1 MQEVSLQY
9 APIVAKPVIHVSQYD
24 VGRQFK
30 FKIYDGAT
38 AYTMPV
44 GTTARVEGIKPDGHG
59 FSYDDCVSVTDN
71 IATVTT
77 KLQMTIVAGSVEC
90 ELRFSDGSD
99 DIGTLNFTFLVEE
112 SPVNPDTDISDT
124 EIPAIIELARAQMEN
139 AEAWA
144 VGERNGVPVGP
155 TDPTYHNNAKYY
167 SDHAGGVS
175 LDGLTDV
182 DIQSL
187 TNGQYIKYNSTTQK
201 WENTSDVAEKTNTS
215 DFLSLSNYG
224 TQIPDNSDLNS
235 YITPGKYYVSNGTS
249 ANTLSNAPTITG
261 GFTMFVLERTNG
273 PQRTQI
279 IYMNNSGACDQY
291 IRNHDTNTHNWS
303 SWQKIAY
310 DSQIQTLAN
319 GLSTETT
326 NRENADNDIISTMSA
341 NGAHNLF
348 STPEGNGI
356 IAGLT
361 VIKNADESFSV
372 TGGTTSG
379 SGFVL
384 PINEAANYA
393 DISKRLKPSTTYKFS
408 VGVSDENMTLQILCK
423 VLPTDSFSTL
433 VSTANVSEV
442 EFTTPA
448 SFTAIYARVSI
459 PVSTVVPSMTLKPMI
474 KLATDKDNTYLP
486 YAKTNREIT
495 DELSYETGFC
505 TKVTTSPVDQNAI
518 NVYRY
523 GKVIVVALSVKFSA
537 TATGPV
543 TVGTL
548 TKYLPP
554 NMVIGVVTVGPNT
567 STAYVDTDGN
577 IKLAGNV
584 PNVGA
589 WLYGQIVYVIK

>member
-1 MQEVSLQY
+1 MQEISLQY

-99 DIGTLNFTFLVEE
+99 DIGTLNFTLLVEE

-310 DSQIQTLAN
+310 DSQIQTLVN
-319 GLSTETT
+319 KT
-326 NRENADNDIISTMSA
+326 NDIDSVISA
-341 NGAHNLF
+341 NGAMNILPNEVVTQTIA
-348 STPEGNGI
+348 SGGITVTKNSDGTLTLNGSNNTGSLVGVYPH
-356 IAGLT
+356 AFT
-361 VIKNADESFSV
+361 ADEWAPYV
-372 TGGTTSG
+372 GKQLKLSG
-379 SGFVL
+379 VPSGLDDVFL
-384 PINEAANYA
+384 AADFDGNTH
-393 DISKRLKPSTTYKFS
+393 R
-408 VGVSDENMTLQILCK
+408 
-423 VLPTDSFSTL
+423 DSG
-433 VSTANVSEV
+433 AG
-442 EFTTPA
+442 A
-448 SFTAIYARVSI
+448 IFTA
-459 PVSTVVPSMTLKPMI
+459 TNVPPQVGLYIRTGVTLNNVTFKPMLT
-474 KLATDKDNTYLP
+474 LASQPNSDYAHYVP
-486 YAKTNREIT
+486 YAKTNRELTGDTSYDDGFIT
-495 DELSYETGFC
+495 
-505 TKVTTSPVDQNAI
+505 KNTTSPIEANSTTV
-518 NVYRY
+518 VKS
-523 GKVIVVALSVKFSA
+523 GKTIIITFAVKFSGTTSGA
-537 TATGPV
+537 T

-548 TKYLPP
+548 TKYLPSAGP
-554 NMVIGVVTVGPNT
+554 TSIAIANQGIVLIDVT
-567 STAYVDTDGN
+567 S
-577 IKLAGNV
+577 AGLV
-584 PNVGA
+584 RIISPITQGTWV
-589 WLYGQIVYVIK
+589 YGQIVYGIK

>member
-30 FKIYDGAT
+30 FKIYDGVT

-77 KLQMTIVAGSVEC
+77 KMQMTIVAGSVEC

-99 DIGTLNFTFLVEE
+99 DIGTLNFTLLVEE
-112 SPVNPDTDISDT
+112 SPVNPSTDISDT

-187 TNGQYIKYNSTTQK
+187 TNGQYIKYDSTAHK
-201 WENTSDVAEKTNTS
+201 WKNTSDVAEKTNTS
-215 DFLSLSNYG
+215 DFLSLSNNG

-319 GLSTETT
+319 SVSTLEGKAEDKVLFLTSVACSATTGNFVSLS
-326 NRENADNDIISTMSA
+326 NADITAD
-341 NGAHNLF
+341 HVLVDCVF
-348 STPEGNGI
+348 S
-356 IAGLT
+356 
-361 VIKNADESFSV
+361 
-372 TGGTTSG
+372 
-379 SGFVL
+379 
-384 PINEAANYA
+384 
-393 DISKRLKPSTTYKFS
+393 KPSAITTD
-408 VGVSDENMTLQILCK
+408 VTW
-423 VLPTDSFSTL
+423 
-433 VSTANVSEV
+433 
-442 EFTTPA
+442 TTG
-448 SFTAIYARVSI
+448 S
-459 PVSTVVPSMTLKPMI
+459 
-474 KLATDKDNTYLP
+474 
-486 YAKTNREIT
+486 
-495 DELSYETGFC
+495 
-505 TKVTTSPVDQNAI
+505 
-518 NVYRY
+518 
-523 GKVIVVALSVKFSA
+523 
-537 TATGPV
+537 
-543 TVGTL
+543 GTL
-548 TKYLPP
+548 TL
-554 NMVIGVVTVGPNT
+554 NGTCT
-567 STAYVDTDGN
+567 DATCTAT
-577 IKLAGNV
+577 ITLAKKDN
-584 PNVGA
+584 
-589 WLYGQIVYVIK
+589 

>member
-30 FKIYDGAT
+30 FKIYDGVT
-38 AYTMPV
+38 AYTMPI
-44 GTTARVEGIKPDGHG
+44 GTTARIEGIKPDGHG

-77 KLQMTIVAGSVEC
+77 KMQMTIVAGSVEC

-99 DIGTLNFTFLVEE
+99 DIGTLNFTLLVEE
-112 SPVNPDTDISDT
+112 SPVNPSTDISDT

-187 TNGQYIKYNSTTQK
+187 TDGQYIKYNSTAQK
-201 WENTSDVAEKTNTS
+201 WKNTSDVAEKTNTS
-215 DFLSLSNYG
+215 DFLSLSNNG

-326 NRENADNDIISTMSA
+326 NRQNADSAIDTVISA
-341 NGAHNLF
+341 NGAKNLF
-348 STPEGNGI
+348 ENVATTKTISGVTF
-356 IAGLT
+356 T
-361 VIKNADESFSV
+361 VNADKSI
-372 TGGTTSG
+372 TANGTASAT
-379 SGFVL
+379 
-384 PINEAANYA
+384 I
-393 DISKRLKPSTTYKFS
+393 
-408 VGVSDENMTLQILCK
+408 TLQLGYIKPNDSAMRLSGCPQDGTQSTYELQLVMNDNVTVK
-423 VLPTDSFSTL
+423 RDYGEGVELPAGSYTQPLYL
-433 VSTANVSEV
+433 VIRSGYVANNLV
-442 EFTTPA
+442 F
-448 SFTAIYARVSI
+448 
-459 PVSTVVPSMTLKPMI
+459 KPMI
-474 KLATDKDNTYLP
+474 TLASQPNSDYDHYVP
-486 YAKTNREIT
+486 YAKTNRELTDDIT
-495 DELSYETGFC
+495 LELLHLNTPTHIGTYNSSTPFSSYTATDDGIVKLAIHKGNYTASYNASVKIGTTAVAGFIGTANPYTSETLYIPIRKGETLYITPEGDWAYHFADLYFY
-505 TKVTTSPVDQNAI
+505 K
-518 NVYRY
+518 
-523 GKVIVVALSVKFSA
+523 KVI
-537 TATGPV
+537 
-543 TVGTL
+543 
-548 TKYLPP
+548 
-554 NMVIGVVTVGPNT
+554 I
-567 STAYVDTDGN
+567 
-577 IKLAGNV
+577 
-584 PNVGA
+584 
-589 WLYGQIVYVIK
+589 

>member
-30 FKIYDGAT
+30 FKIYDGVT

-99 DIGTLNFTFLVEE
+99 DIGTLNFTLLVEE

-310 DSQIQTLAN
+310 DSQIQTLVN
-319 GLSTETT
+319 SLSTEIT
-326 NRENADNDIISTMSA
+326 NRQTTDNNIISVISK
-341 NGAHNLF
+341 NGSMNLLPNDAV
-348 STPEGNGI
+348 TKVVNGVTF
-356 IAGLT
+356 T
-361 VIKNADESFSV
+361 VSDDGIV
-372 TGGTTSG
+372 TTSG
-379 SGFVL
+379 TSTAGIDFKICDFAVEPNVRYTLSGC
-384 PINEAANYA
+384 
-393 DISKRLKPSTTYKFS
+393 PSGGSAETYWFS
-408 VGVSDENMTLQILCK
+408 FPYLGNDYGEGVSGSDAGAGTLRAVKIQVAGAGVNMNGKEFRPMLTLESQ
-423 VLPTDSFSTL
+423 PNSD
-433 VSTANVSEV
+433 
-442 EFTTPA
+442 
-448 SFTAIYARVSI
+448 YAHYV
-459 PVSTVVPSMTLKPMI
+459 
-474 KLATDKDNTYLP
+474 P
-486 YAKTNREIT
+486 YAKTNRELTEGGVQTIYQVST
-495 DELSYETGFC
+495 PTQQAVNYSFPLSRSI
-505 TKVTTSPVDQNAI
+505 KNAKKLI
-518 NVYRY
+518 ISYNY
-523 GKVIVVALSVKFSA
+523 G
-537 TATGPV
+537 ATGWGYSRVVDVPTYYPTMLDTIINDAYS
-543 TVGTL
+543 TVEVSASNDYVKVAANGSV
-548 TKYLPP
+548 
-554 NMVIGVVTVGPNT
+554 NGVFFRKID
-567 STAYVDTDGN
+567 AIY
-577 IKLAGNV
+577 
-584 PNVGA
+584 
-589 WLYGQIVYVIK
+589 